1 MSNCYHPVC
10 TPLYHTD
17 SSVFTLLI
25 QNHNYAQCQL
35 YLNLNKRALFSFE
48 SSLYIEFK
56 MISSGNKIMNYN
68 LTILFELLST
78 RFSLVVHLFLQ
89 VGRRP
94 LFPMFIEPR
103 PNPFSVKI
111 PPNITPQYEKG
122 GKNIYKMWG
131 KKHFKTC
138 ASQPILG
145 DFNFQRAFE
154 IP

>member
-1 MSNCYHPVC
+1 M
-10 TPLYHTD
+10 
-17 SSVFTLLI
+17 
-25 QNHNYAQCQL
+25 
-35 YLNLNKRALFSFE
+35 FSFE

-103 PNPFSVKI
+103 PTLFRLKFPSISLHSMKREGRTFTKC
-111 PPNITPQYEKG
+111 
-122 GKNIYKMWG
+122 G

-154 IP
+154 IPWCSNPINVKGFTTVQGFLCHPLILKVISWHDSWKSYSH